1 MENDQLI
8 AIETFCTFYNV
19 EYSFVESL
27 QSNELIETV
36 IVNDISFLHIPHL
49 QKIERMVRLHHDLH
63 INPEGIEAIHN
74 LLDRIALMDRE
85 IVSLKNKLRFY
96 EPGI

>member
-27 QSNELIETV
+27 QNNELIETV
-36 IVNDISFLHIPHL
+36 VVDDHRFLEL
-49 QKIERMVRLHHDLH
+49 QQLYKLERMVRLHHDLD
-63 INPEGIEAIHN
+63 INLAGIGAVN
-74 LLDRIALMDRE
+74 SLLDRIDSLDRE
-85 IVSLKNKLRFY
+85 IVSLRNKLRFY
-96 EPGI
+96 EPGL

>member
-8 AIETFCTFYNV
+8 AIEAFCTLYNV

-27 QSNELIETV
+27 ESNELIETV
-36 IVNDISFLHIPHL
+36 IVNDTSFLHIPHL
-49 QKIERMVRLHHDLH
+49 QKIERMVRLHHDLQ
-63 INPEGIEAIHN
+63 INTEGIEAVHN
-74 LLDRIALMDRE
+74 LLDRIAAMDTE
-85 IVSLKNKLRFY
+85 IMLLKNKLRFY